1 MATLNEL
8 ALYQNLLGST
18 NAFNSLANRGA
29 TTQSTIDFNDVLKA
43 SLEEEE
49 DDADSELVTDVK
61 GLPDTM
67 RVVDGKIEYKP
78 KEKPIGFFNKAFNSA
93 ADFGLALLGNRNPET
108 GRPYDFDRMNPPSI
122 KDFPV
127 KSLVKKGKGA
137 EGKDVFSKKI
147 DKTIDKL
154 LETTFKQQQ
163 LNLLLEEQAQPLRMA
178 RAKEMGQQG
187 LILAAAAQKIRDSSD
202 PARQQQLTEAARL
215 KSIQDQTAALV
226 KQIAIEGATKNFYER
241 GNY

>member
-1 MATLNEL
+1 MNEL
-8 ALYQNLLGST
+8 ALYQNLLGSQ
-18 NAFNSLANRGA
+18 NALNSFANRGA

-78 KEKPIGFFNKAFNSA
+78 KEMPIGFFNKAFNSA

-108 GRPYDFDRMNPPSI
+108 GRPYDFDRQDPPSI

-127 KSLVKKGKGA
+127 ESLIKEGKGA
-137 EGKDVFSKKI
+137 KDKNVFDKKL
-147 DKTIDKL
+147 DRTLNKL
-154 LETTFKQQQ
+154 LETNFKQQQ
-163 LNLLLEEQAQPLRMA
+163 LNLALEEQAQPLRMA
-178 RAKEMGQQG
+178 RALEMGQQG

-202 PARQQQLTEAARL
+202 PARQQQLTEAAKLR
-215 KSIQDQTAALV
+215 SIQDQTNVLKEQVATER
-226 KQIAIEGATKNFYER
+226 AIKNFYER

>member
-1 MATLNEL
+1 MNEL
-8 ALYQNLLGST
+8 ALYQNLLGSQ
-18 NAFNSLANRGA
+18 NALNSFANRGA

-78 KEKPIGFFNKAFNSA
+78 KEIPVGFFNRALGSI
-93 ADFGLALLGNRNPET
+93 ADFGLGALGNRNPMT

-178 RAKEMGQQG
+178 RAKEMAKEG

-226 KQIAIEGATKNFYER
+226 KQIAIEGSTKNFYNPS
-241 GNY
+241 NYA

>member
-29 TTQSTIDFNDVLKA
+29 TTQSTINLNDVLKTA
-43 SLEEEE
+43 ME
-49 DDADSELVTDVK
+49 DDDDEDSSLVTDIE
-61 GLPDTM
+61 GLPDNLK
-67 RVVDGKIEYKP
+67 VVDGTLQYKKSDIP
-78 KEKPIGFFNKAFNSA
+78 TGIPYYIGGVRDWVGDAL
-93 ADFGLALLGNRNPET
+93 GLKNPET
-108 GRPYDFDRMNPPSI
+108 GRPYDFDRQDPPSI

-127 KSLVKKGKGA
+127 ESLIKEGKGA
-137 EGKDVFSKKI
+137 KDKNVFDKKL
-147 DKTIDKL
+147 DRTLNKL
-154 LETTFKQQQ
+154 LETNFKQQQ

-178 RAKEMGQQG
+178 RALEMGQQG

-202 PARQQQLTEAARL
+202 PARQQQLTEAAKLR
-215 KSIQDQTAALV
+215 SIQDQTNVLKEQVATER
-226 KQIAIEGATKNFYER
+226 AIKNFYER

>member
-29 TTQSTIDFNDVLKA
+29 TTQSTINLNDVLKTA
-43 SLEEEE
+43 MKE
-49 DDADSELVTDVK
+49 DDDEDSSLVTDIE
-61 GLPDTM
+61 GLPDNLK
-67 RVVDGKIEYKP
+67 VVDGTLQYKKSDIP
-78 KEKPIGFFNKAFNSA
+78 TGIPYYIGGVRDWVGDAL
-93 ADFGLALLGNRNPET
+93 GLKNPET
-108 GRPYDFDRMNPPSI
+108 GRPYDFDRQDPPSI

-127 KSLVKKGKGA
+127 ESLIKEGKGA
-137 EGKDVFSKKI
+137 KDKNVFDKKL
-147 DKTIDKL
+147 DRTLDKL
-154 LETTFKQQQ
+154 LETNFKQQQ
-163 LNLLLEEQAQPLRMA
+163 LNLALEEQAQPLRMA
-178 RAKEMGQQG
+178 RALEMGQQG

-226 KQIAIEGATKNFYER
+226 KQIAIEGATKNFYNPS
-241 GNY
+241 NYA

>member
-1 MATLNEL
+1 MDEL

-78 KEKPIGFFNKAFNSA
+78 KEIPIGFFNKAFNSA
-93 ADFGLALLGNRNPET
+93 ADFGLALLGNRNPKT
-108 GRPYDFDRMNPPSI
+108 GRPYDFDRQDPPSI

-127 KSLVKKGKGA
+127 DSLIKEGKGA
-137 EGKDVFSKKI
+137 KDKDVFDKKL
-147 DKTIDKL
+147 DKTVNKL
-154 LETTFKQQQ
+154 LETNFKQQQ
-163 LNLLLEEQAQPLRMA
+163 FNLALEEQAQPLRMA
-178 RAKEMGQQG
+178 RALEMGQQG

-226 KQIAIEGATKNFYER
+226 KQIAIEGATKNFYNPS
-241 GNY
+241 NYA